1 MEKKNLREHIK
12 RAVDELPSD
21 LKAVLFFRYGLVD
34 GRKQSIGEVAKNL
47 NAKTSQVAAIEL
59 KAIRRLRKPAL
70 CAPFFKI
77 LDEMDSLIWHEIAEE
92 ISDAGSL
99 IRKNEN
105 FDMAMEALPGEISL
119 AIKCRY
125 SNLATCIA
133 SNSFEVENT
142 WFRSKYS
149 HETVK
154 DKVQQL
160 NAIWHEKPSPFF
172 VSHLT
177 TELEVDVPFL
187 RFILAL
193 SPRVSG
199 FYGGYLA
206 ERPIPSPALRAI
218 RMHLFLL
225 YQYSGASVVPDQ
237 IVKGYNTL
245 YHDDL
250 LTGHLAGTIMRTRPH
265 LFLEAGE
272 QGWSALGS
280 IREHTSCAE
289 VDDVESD
296 NLDAVHS
303 DEKKKKAP
311 FVYERPWSE
320 TTASQIIR
328 EILEQRDFCRR
339 KSVLKELVERTN
351 GRYDHV
357 SALPVLSTHE
367 DILEASPG
375 VYGLRKVCK
384 NIDPVNTWSEILL
397 TRRACKFFMLERYA
411 GEPLN
416 GYPLWTP
423 TMEQQWC
430 LWAEKNSELNLGMGY
445 GGNSDRAFNRKL
457 YQSLLFASEPDLWP
471 VSDVIKT
478 QWRFKKEALST
489 YHFVKPVP
497 DHLWGRVP
505 SLQDLFSVAIASK
518 QTEYT
523 NWIRIGYAL
532 ALGRHS
538 LNAAGAMALLIALE
552 MILPA
557 ENWQKRHEMGPQTG
571 PLLSVMIKEIRKKG
585 FVHWMDETGAYVKD
599 RLRKSINHVQ
609 LGWVSADWIRGFLD
623 ILEGTGNPEQAI
635 KKSPS
640 QTTTKSS
647 IRNVTAHENRME
659 SPEQL
664 TLPF

>member
-1 MEKKNLREHIK
+1 MEKNNLREHIK

-34 GRKQSIGEVAKNL
+34 GRKQSIGEAAKNL

-59 KAIRRLRKPAL
+59 KAIRCLRKPAL

-77 LDEMDSLIWHEIAEE
+77 LDEMDPLIWHEIAEE

-125 SNLATCIA
+125 SNLVACIA

-154 DKVQQL
+154 DKVRKL
-160 NAIWHEKPSPFF
+160 NEIRREKTSPFF
-172 VSHLT
+172 VAHLT
-177 TELEVDVPFL
+177 AELEVDVSFL

-193 SPRVSG
+193 SPQVWG
-199 FYGGYLA
+199 FYGGYVA
-206 ERPIPSPALRAI
+206 ERPLPSPALRAI
-218 RMHLFLL
+218 RMHLSLL
-225 YQYSGASVVPDQ
+225 YQYTEATVGPDQ

-245 YHDDL
+245 YHDDQ
-250 LTGHLAGTIMRTRPH
+250 LTGHLADTIMRSRPR
-265 LFLEAGE
+265 LFLEADD

-280 IREHTSCAE
+280 IREHMSYAE

-296 NLDAVHS
+296 NLDAVHA
-303 DEKKKKAP
+303 DEKRKKTP

-320 TTASQIIR
+320 TTASQIIQ
-328 EILEQRDFCRR
+328 EILEQSDFCRR
-339 KSVLKELVERTN
+339 KSILKGLVERTN
-351 GRYDHV
+351 GRYDHG
-357 SALPVLSTHE
+357 SALPVLSSHE
-367 DILEASPG
+367 DIQEVAPG
-375 VYGLRKVCK
+375 VYGLREVCK
-384 NIDPVNTWSEILL
+384 NIDPLNTWSEILL
-397 TRRACKFFMLERYA
+397 TRRACKSFMLERYA

-416 GYPLWTP
+416 GYPLWTSA
-423 TMEQQWC
+423 MEQQWC
-430 LWAEKNSELNLGMGY
+430 LWAEKNSELNFGMGF
-445 GGNSDRAFNRKL
+445 GGDSDRAFSRKL
-457 YQSLLFASEPDLWP
+457 YQSLLFVSEPDHWP

-478 QWRFKKEALST
+478 QWRFKKQALST

-505 SLQDLFSVAIASK
+505 SLQDLFSVAMASE
-518 QTEYT
+518 QIDYT
-523 NWIRIGYAL
+523 NWIRISYAL

-538 LNAAGAMALLIALE
+538 LNGVGAMVLLIALE

-557 ENWQKRHEMGPQTG
+557 ENWQRRHEMGPQKDS
-571 PLLSVMIKEIRKKG
+571 LLSIMIKEIRKKG

-599 RLRKSINHVQ
+599 RLRKSINRVQ
-609 LGWVSADWIRGFLD
+609 LGWVSADWIREFLD
-623 ILEGTGNPEQAI
+623 VLEGTGNPEQAI
-635 KKSPS
+635 GKSPS
-640 QTTTKSS
+640 QTTTKTS
-647 IRNVTAHENRME
+647 IQNDSARENRME

-664 TLPF
+664 TLF